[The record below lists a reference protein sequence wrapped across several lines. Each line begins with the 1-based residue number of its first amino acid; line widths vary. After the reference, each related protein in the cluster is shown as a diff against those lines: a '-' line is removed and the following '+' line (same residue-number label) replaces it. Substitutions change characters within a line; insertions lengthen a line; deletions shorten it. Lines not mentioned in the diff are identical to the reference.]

1 MANIKHNLARFL
13 KLIIGGILLFIVMV
27 IAVNF
32 ISYSKRRPEVKRI
45 ENKAP
50 PEKTE
55 KMERVEFFEEKEG
68 KIPLEGEALE
78 QFIDDEG
85 LLHSVGNVWIKY
97 KGKYELYADEIVYD
111 QDWTHFLL
119 KGKAKIRYEE
129 AALEGSFLEYDTEA
143 GVFKTDENASFSSER
158 ITGFAKELIYFIED
172 ERLELK
178 NQVYLELTTRLDSSS
193 PMIIE
198 GDRFAYLRTIRKGQM
213 EGHVS
218 FSQGESHGSADYI
231 EFELFPEEEHVRS
244 VLLKGNVVGT
254 LVEEGDRRIERRIR
268 ADEIKL
274 RAFLDFP
281 KIHALEAEGHCFFT
295 FLFPSG
301 NSQHG
306 ESDSLKFI
314 LNRQGGLREFHALG
328 QARLVDVDGETK
340 EERVVEGE
348 SLVIVEAREGLQ
360 IKGGGDYKAILS
372 SKDYEITAN
381 EIILDTEKNNL
392 EAIDQVKVILNPGS
406 GENSMGFFSQDKSI
420 FITADKMRYSAEQK
434 RFLFSGGIKSWQ
446 EKEILMAE
454 ELSVDQKTGKIGCI
468 GTADQPVKS
477 IFSYESK
484 SSGEQGRVEIS
495 AQKMSYNPEEKTLIF
510 SDGCSLKARDVLMSS
525 QSLHIYLGEG
535 QGEMRKFIA
544 KGKVIIAQQLSE
556 GRGEEAHFDVEN
568 ETIVLLGNPV
578 LNHKN
583 KGKIEGDKLTFFIA
597 DDRIIVENQ
606 GQERSLSTIKL

>member
-13 KLIIGGILLFIVMV
+13 KLGIGGILLVIVAV

-32 ISYSKRRPEVKRI
+32 ISYSNRRPEIKRI
-45 ENKAP
+45 ENEDP

-55 KMERVEFFEEKEG
+55 KMKRGEFFEEKGGE
-68 KIPLEGEALE
+68 IPLEGEFDE
-78 QFIDDEG
+78 QFIDEEG
-85 LLHSVGNVWIKY
+85 LLHAVGNVWFKY

-119 KGKAKIRYEE
+119 KGKAKICYEE
-129 AALEGSFLEYDTEA
+129 ATLEGSFLEYDKVA

-158 ITGFAKELIYFIED
+158 ITGFAKELIYFIEE

-178 NQVYLELTTRLDSSS
+178 SQVYLELTTRLDSSS

-198 GDRFAYLRTIRKGQM
+198 GERFVYLRANRKGQM
-213 EGHVS
+213 EGSVS
-218 FSQGESHGSADYI
+218 FSQGKSHGSADFV

-244 VLLKGNVVGT
+244 VLLKGNVVGM
-254 LVEEGDRRIERRIR
+254 LVEDGDGRIERHVQ
-268 ADEIKL
+268 ADEVKL
-274 RAFLDFP
+274 RAFLNFP
-281 KIHALEAEGHCFFT
+281 KIHAIEAEGHCLFT

-301 NSQHG
+301 NSQKG
-306 ESDSLKFI
+306 ESESLKFV

-340 EERVVEGE
+340 EERVAEGE

-360 IKGGGDYKAILS
+360 IKGSDEYKASLS
-372 SKDYEITAN
+372 SKDYEISAK

-392 EAIDQVKVILNPGS
+392 EATDQVKVILNPGS
-406 GENSMGFFSQDKSI
+406 GENTMGFFSQDKSI

-434 RFLFSGGIKSWQ
+434 RFLFTGGIKSWQ
-446 EKEILMAE
+446 EKGILITE
-454 ELSVDQKTGKIGCI
+454 ELSVDQRTGKIECVG
-468 GTADQPVKS
+468 QVKS
-477 IFSYESK
+477 IFTYESK
-484 SSGEQGRVEIS
+484 NSQDQGRVEIS
-495 AQKMSYNPEEKTLIF
+495 AQKMSYNPEEKAIIF
-510 SDGCSLKARDVLMSS
+510 SGDPCSLKAREVRMTS
-525 QSLHIYLGEG
+525 QSININLGEG
-535 QGEMRKFIA
+535 QGEMRKFLA
-544 KGKVIIAQQLSE
+544 KGKVIIIQQQSE

-578 LNHKN
+578 LIDKN

-597 DDRIIVENQ
+597 DDRITVENQ
-606 GQERSLSTIKL
+606 GQERSLTVIKL

>member
-1 MANIKHNLARFL
+1 MANIKHNPARFL
-13 KLIIGGILLFIVMV
+13 KLIIGGILLVIVAV

-32 ISYSKRRPEVKRI
+32 IQYSNRRPEVKSI
-45 ENKAP
+45 ENENP

-119 KGKAKIRYEE
+119 KGRAKIRYEE
-129 AALEGSFLEYDTEA
+129 ATLEGSFLEYDTEA

-158 ITGFAKELIYFIED
+158 ITGFAKELIYLIEE

-178 NQVYLELTTRLDSSS
+178 NQVYLELTTRLNSSS

-218 FSQGESHGSADYI
+218 FSQGESHGSADYV

-254 LVEEGDRRIERRIR
+254 LVEEGDRRIERQVR

-274 RAFLDFP
+274 HAFLNFP

-328 QARLVDVDGETK
+328 QARLVDVDAETK

-381 EIILDTEKNNL
+381 EIILDTENNNL

-434 RFLFSGGIKSWQ
+434 RFLFIGGIKSWQ

-454 ELSVDQKTGKIGCI
+454 ELSVDQRTGKIECKG
-468 GTADQPVKS
+468 QVKS

-484 SSGEQGRVEIS
+484 NSGEQGRVEIS
-495 AQKMSYNPEEKTLIF
+495 AQKMSYNTEEKTLIF
-510 SDGCSLKARDVLMSS
+510 SDACSLKARDVLMTS
-525 QSLHIYLGEG
+525 QSLQIYLGEG
-535 QGEMRKFIA
+535 QGEMRKFLA
-544 KGKVIIAQQLSE
+544 KGKVIIAKQQSE
-556 GRGEEAHFDVEN
+556 GRGEVAHFDVEN

-578 LNHKN
+578 LIDKN

-597 DDRIIVENQ
+597 DDKIIVENQ

>member
-13 KLIIGGILLFIVMV
+13 KLIIGGILLVIVAI

-32 ISYSKRRPEVKRI
+32 IQYSNRRPVVKSI
-45 ENKAP
+45 ENENP

-68 KIPLEGEALE
+68 KIPMEGKALE

-119 KGKAKIRYEE
+119 KGRAKIRHEE
-129 AALEGSFLEYDTEA
+129 ATLEGSFLEYDTEA

-158 ITGFAKELIYFIED
+158 ITGFAKELIYFIEE

-218 FSQGESHGSADYI
+218 FSQGESHGSADYV

-254 LVEEGDRRIERRIR
+254 LVEEGDRRIERQVR

-274 RAFLDFP
+274 RAFLNFP
-281 KIHALEAEGHCFFT
+281 KIHSLEAEGHCFFT

-301 NSQHG
+301 NSQYG

-314 LNRQGGLREFHALG
+314 LNRQGGMREFHALG
-328 QARLVDVDGETK
+328 QARLVDVDAETK

-381 EIILDTEKNNL
+381 EIILDTENNNL
-392 EAIDQVKVILNPGS
+392 EAIDQVKVILNPGNA
-406 GENSMGFFSQDKSI
+406 ENSMGFFSQEKSI

-434 RFLFSGGIKSWQ
+434 RFLFIGGIKSWQ

-454 ELSVDQKTGKIGCI
+454 ELSVDQRTGKIECKG
-468 GTADQPVKS
+468 QVKS

-484 SSGEQGRVEIS
+484 NSGEQGRVEIS
-495 AQKMSYNPEEKTLIF
+495 AQKMSYNTEEKILIF
-510 SDGCSLKARDVLMSS
+510 SDACSLKARDVLMTS
-525 QSLHIYLGEG
+525 QSLQIYLGEG
-535 QGEMRKFIA
+535 QGEMRKFLA
-544 KGKVIIAQQLSE
+544 KGKVIIAKQQSE
-556 GRGEEAHFDVEN
+556 GRGELAHFDVEN

-578 LNHKN
+578 LIDKN

-597 DDRIIVENQ
+597 DDKIVVENQ

>member
-13 KLIIGGILLFIVMV
+13 KIAIGGIFLVIVMV
-27 IAVNF
+27 ITVNF
-32 ISYSKRRPEVKRI
+32 ISYSKRRPEAQRI
-45 ENKAP
+45 ENEAP

-78 QFIDDEG
+78 QFIDDKG

-119 KGKAKIRYEE
+119 KGRAKIRHEE
-129 AALEGSFLEYDTEA
+129 ATLEGSFLEYDTEA

-158 ITGFAKELIYFIED
+158 ITGFAKELIYFIEE

-218 FSQGESHGSADYI
+218 FSQGESHGSADYV

-254 LVEEGDRRIERRIR
+254 LVEEGDRRIERQVR

-274 RAFLDFP
+274 RAFLNFP
-281 KIHALEAEGHCFFT
+281 KIHSLEAEGHCFFT

-301 NSQHG
+301 NSQYG

-314 LNRQGGLREFHALG
+314 LNRQGGMREFHALG
-328 QARLVDVDGETK
+328 QARLVDVDAETK

-360 IKGGGDYKAILS
+360 IKGSDDYKAILS
-372 SKDYEITAN
+372 SKDYEITAI

-392 EAIDQVKVILNPGS
+392 EATDQVKVILNPGS
-406 GENSMGFFSQDKSI
+406 GENSMGFFSQEKSI
-420 FITADKMRYSAEQK
+420 FITADKMIYSAEQK

-446 EKEILMAE
+446 EKEILIAE
-454 ELSVDQKTGKIGCI
+454 ELSVDQRTGKIECEG
-468 GTADQPVKS
+468 QVKS

-484 SSGEQGRVEIS
+484 NSGEQGRVEIS
-495 AQKMSYNPEEKTLIF
+495 AKKMSYNPEEKTLIF
-510 SDGCSLKARDVLMSS
+510 SDTCSLKTRDVLMTS
-525 QSLHIYLGEG
+525 QSLNIYLGEG

-544 KGKVIIAQQLSE
+544 KGKVIIAQQNSE

-578 LNHKN
+578 LIDKIR
-583 KGKIEGDKLTFFIA
+583 GKIEGDKLTFFIA
-597 DDRIIVENQ
+597 DDKIIVENQ
-606 GQERSLSTIKL
+606 GQERSLSTIKY